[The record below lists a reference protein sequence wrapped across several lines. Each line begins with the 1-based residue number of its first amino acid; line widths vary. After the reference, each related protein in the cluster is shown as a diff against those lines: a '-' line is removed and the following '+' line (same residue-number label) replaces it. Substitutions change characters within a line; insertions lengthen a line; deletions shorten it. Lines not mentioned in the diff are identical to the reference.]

1 MHIAITGNL
10 GSGKSTVAKTLRAK
24 LGYEIY
30 STGTIQRGIAEE
42 MGITT
47 LALNQKLMTDPS
59 LDYVIDDAVERI
71 SLECDNIIFDSR
83 MAWHFAHN
91 TFSVFIKVD
100 LDEAARRI
108 MNDDRGSVEKFATL
122 DEAKASISE
131 RGRLERERFSVIYGV
146 DYAAPENYDLVID
159 STDATPEEIAET
171 IIEKYSEAK
180 ALAPIPD
187 AETVHTASA
196 PAAIGPYC
204 QAKTVGGLVFT
215 SGQIP
220 ISPRTGEI
228 VGEDIKSQTERVC
241 INLACVLRAAGTSL
255 DRVIK
260 TTCFLSDMANFADFN
275 EVYAK
280 YFKSKPARS
289 CVAVKA
295 LPKGVLVE
303 VEVIA
308 EV

>member
-10 GSGKSTVAKTLRAK
+10 GSGKSTVAKLLQEK

-47 LALNQKLMTDPS
+47 LELNQKLMTDPS
-59 LDYVIDDAVERI
+59 LDYIIDDATERI
-71 SLECDNIIFDSR
+71 SLERENIIFDSR

-108 MNDDRGSVEKFATL
+108 KNDNRGAVEKFATVE
-122 DEAKASISE
+122 DAKASVAE
-131 RGRLERERFSVIYGV
+131 RGRLERERFSEIYGV
-146 DYAAPENYDLVID
+146 DYSNPDNYNLVLD
-159 STDATPEEIAET
+159 STSATPDEIAEQ
-171 IIEKYSEAK
+171 IIERYSEVTAF
-180 ALAPIPD
+180 ASLPD
-187 AETVHTASA
+187 AETVHTDKA

-204 QAKTVGGLVFT
+204 QAKTIGGLVFT

-228 VGEDIKSQTERVC
+228 TGEDIKAQTERVC
-241 INLACVLRAAGTSL
+241 INLACVLRAAGTNL
-255 DRVIK
+255 NKVIK

-289 CVAVKA
+289 CVAVKT
-295 LPKGVLVE
+295 LPKNVLVE
-303 VEVIA
+303 IEVIA
-308 EV
+308 EL